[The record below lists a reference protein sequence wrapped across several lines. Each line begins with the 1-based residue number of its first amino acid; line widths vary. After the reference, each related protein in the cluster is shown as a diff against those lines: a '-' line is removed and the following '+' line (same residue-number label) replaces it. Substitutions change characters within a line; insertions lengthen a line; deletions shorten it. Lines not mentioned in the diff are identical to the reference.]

1 MKRIICI
8 AVALFLIASCAFAD
22 GTTEKKNAF
31 EFCDMYMY
39 HLLKMKYELGLDATH
54 DLAHYIGYDG
64 LTHLNIFAGDGQY
77 YVEVPAGT
85 LLVSVPDFSVIQL
98 RMWFTS
104 YGSSNTNNETNM
116 VRAAAAFAA
125 LEYDRLN
132 DWSYPFLHQI
142 DPSKPENVMLE
153 AMDRFFDA
161 IDDTFDNADLMEDFF
176 SESGNIIPFIS
187 GNYEY
192 SLQYINGGE
201 DNPDLEIVYMVVDY
215 K

>member
-1 MKRIICI
+1 MKRIVGIV
-8 AVALFLIASCAFAD
+8 VALLLLASCAFAE

-31 EFCDMYMY
+31 EFCDMYMQR
-39 HLLKMKYELGLDATH
+39 LWEMKYERGLDATH

-64 LTHLNIFAGDGQY
+64 LSYANMFAGDGQY

-98 RMWFTS
+98 RMQLVAYNRS
-104 YGSSNTNNETNM
+104 DAEKETDM
-116 VRAAAAFAA
+116 IRAAVAFAA
-125 LEYDRLN
+125 LEYDRL
-132 DWSYPFLHQI
+132 DDYSYPLLHQI
-142 DPSKPENVMLE
+142 DPTKPENVMLE
-153 AMDRFFDA
+153 AIDIFFDA
-161 IDDTFDNADLMEDFF
+161 VNGTFNDADLMDGFF
-176 SESGNIIPFIS
+176 SENGNKIPFIS

-201 DNPDLEIVYMVVDY
+201 ENPEVEVVYLIAEC